1 MSWYHSTTTP
11 DNTYILPSVRNE
23 NDVLVYIPWK
33 GQTDGIEWVKPVTI
47 VARELVCD
55 HEWIYTFDDVQHI
68 RLSVSTETITFMTPF
83 SLAMLR
89 HYTLEAA
96 KMLRPVLVVLKD
108 QRMAKGSLPP
118 KVWDKIV
125 NLPPE
130 DQSLAIVLMEQGEL
144 VVPPPQ

>member
-1 MSWYHSTTTP
+1 M
-11 DNTYILPSVRNE
+11 RNE
-23 NDVLVYIPWK
+23 NGVLVYVPWK
-33 GQTDGIEWVKPVTI
+33 GQTDSIEWVKPVTLQCCA
-47 VARELVCD
+47 VVPARDWMFAFDVTNYICLDVVIETLVF
-55 HEWIYTFDDVQHI
+55 T
-68 RLSVSTETITFMTPF
+68 TPF

-89 HYTLEAA
+89 HYHIEAA
-96 KMLRPVLVVLKD
+96 GMNQPILVVLKD